1 MIKHAA
7 QKSFFGS
14 LHQLAFAATVYHL
27 CVGEQPNIGHG
38 AQGHAWI
45 IAGWKNILKRSRRYS
60 ASNGSEFSYFV
71 LSGVKFP
78 WVDWVS
84 WFFWYSISQ

>member
-1 MIKHAA
+1 MFRQAGDWDVKFGWMIKHAA

-45 IAGWKNILKRSRRYS
+45 IAG
-60 ASNGSEFSYFV
+60 
-71 LSGVKFP
+71 
-78 WVDWVS
+78 
-84 WFFWYSISQ
+84 